1 MATGRNVRTKLG
13 GGSTVAA
20 VLAHLE
26 SQLLELPPIG
36 FHPACHLLCRFLH
49 PVREFKKQFVLTV
62 LRDLDCNETKAARV
76 LRMHRNTLART
87 LSELDLD
94 IRALRKTKRR
104 PVRGVDPPRQKKLA
118 S

>member
-1 MATGRNVRTKLG
+1 MAKDPYPTSAQLD
-13 GGSTVAA
+13 AL
-20 VLAHLE
+20 VLHMYRAGISYSEAL
-26 SQLLELPPIG
+26 
-36 FHPACHLLCRFLH
+36 
-49 PVREFKKQFVLTV
+49 REFKKQFILTV
-62 LRDLDCNETKAARV
+62 LRDLDWNETKAARV

-104 PVRGVDPPRQKKLA
+104 PVRDVDPPRQKKLA